1 MGGEGHM
8 LDMIRRLKEGRDSA
22 NLRRARTNE
31 RMKRLQTKAPY
42 PLPDTTPEE
51 MGRIIRQSK
60 EKKEADDRYEHIHD
74 RAACTGRPPELT
86 RERDHQRVTGAAA
99 ERAFHVQPGAE
110 RKQLQT
116 ADEHGNAAHQSMHL
130 RDEVRRLNRID
141 HDRAARNVNDRA

>member
-1 MGGEGHM
+1 MGGEGQM

-60 EKKEADDRYEHIHD
+60 EKKEADDRYFVFGTLIIIGVLL
-74 RAACTGRPPELT
+74 ACAVILWAIFIR
-86 RERDHQRVTGAAA
+86 
-99 ERAFHVQPGAE
+99 
-110 RKQLQT
+110 
-116 ADEHGNAAHQSMHL
+116 
-130 RDEVRRLNRID
+130 
-141 HDRAARNVNDRA
+141 